1 MKFEIYAGLGGGF
14 GGASY
19 IEIIEVN
26 TREEAEEYA
35 RQCAIDDY
43 ESYEGSHGIL
53 SRDDVFEDL
62 LESFGEEPSEKESE
76 QILEGIKER
85 YENYHRVITITTRSM
100 REGEVNGDDS
110 LR

>member
-19 IEIIEVN
+19 VETIEAN

-62 LESFGEEPSEKESE
+62 IESFGEEP
-76 QILEGIKER
+76 LEEDVDLKYMEEVEGW
-85 YENYHRVITITTRSM
+85 ITYYV
-100 REGEVNGDDS
+100 EEVGV
-110 LR
+110 

>member
-14 GGASY
+14 GDANY
-19 IEIIEVN
+19 VETIEAN

-62 LESFGEEPSEKESE
+62 IESFGEEP
-76 QILEGIKER
+76 LEEDVDLR
-85 YENYHRVITITTRSM
+85 YMEEVEGWITYYV
-100 REGEVNGDDS
+100 EEVGV
-110 LR
+110 

>member
-14 GGASY
+14 GGANY
-19 IEIIEVN
+19 VETIEAN

-62 LESFGEEPSEKESE
+62 IESFGEEP
-76 QILEGIKER
+76 LEEDVNLR
-85 YENYHRVITITTRSM
+85 YMEEVEGWITYYV
-100 REGEVNGDDS
+100 EEVGV
-110 LR
+110 

>member
-14 GGASY
+14 GGANY
-19 IEIIEVN
+19 VETIEAN

-62 LESFGEEPSEKESE
+62 IESFGEDP
-76 QILEGIKER
+76 LEEDVDLR
-85 YENYHRVITITTRSM
+85 YMEEVEGWITYYV
-100 REGEVNGDDS
+100 EEVGV
-110 LR
+110 

>member
-14 GGASY
+14 GGANY
-19 IEIIEVN
+19 VETIEAN

-62 LESFGEEPSEKESE
+62 IESFGEES
-76 QILEGIKER
+76 LEEDVDLR
-85 YENYHRVITITTRSM
+85 YMEEV
-100 REGEVNGDDS
+100 EGWIMYYVEEVGV
-110 LR
+110 

>member
-19 IEIIEVN
+19 VETIEAN

-62 LESFGEEPSEKESE
+62 IESFGEEP
-76 QILEGIKER
+76 LEEDVDLR
-85 YENYHRVITITTRSM
+85 YMEEVEGWITYYV
-100 REGEVNGDDS
+100 EEVGV
-110 LR
+110 

>member
-1 MKFEIYAGLGGGF
+1 MKFKIYAGLGGGF
-14 GGASY
+14 GGANY
-19 IEIIEVN
+19 VETIEAN

-62 LESFGEEPSEKESE
+62 IESFGEEP
-76 QILEGIKER
+76 LEEDVDLR
-85 YENYHRVITITTRSM
+85 YMEEVEGWITYYV
-100 REGEVNGDDS
+100 EEVGV
-110 LR
+110 

>member
-1 MKFEIYAGLGGGF
+1 MKFEIYAGLGGSF

-19 IEIIEVN
+19 IETIEAN

-62 LESFGEEPSEKESE
+62 IEGFGEEP
-76 QILEGIKER
+76 LEEDVDLKYMEEVERWITYYVEEVGI
-85 YENYHRVITITTRSM
+85 
-100 REGEVNGDDS
+100 
-110 LR
+110 

>member
-19 IEIIEVN
+19 IETIEAN

-62 LESFGEEPSEKESE
+62 IESFGEEP
-76 QILEGIKER
+76 LEEDVDLKYME
-85 YENYHRVITITTRSM
+85 EV
-100 REGEVNGDDS
+100 EGWIMYYVEEVGV
-110 LR
+110 

>member
-14 GGASY
+14 GGANY
-19 IEIIEVN
+19 VETIEAN

-62 LESFGEEPSEKESE
+62 IESFGEEP
-76 QILEGIKER
+76 LEEDVDLKYMEEVEGW
-85 YENYHRVITITTRSM
+85 ITYYV
-100 REGEVNGDDS
+100 EEVGV
-110 LR
+110 

>member
-19 IEIIEVN
+19 VETIEAN

-62 LESFGEEPSEKESE
+62 IESFGEEP
-76 QILEGIKER
+76 LEEDVDLR
-85 YENYHRVITITTRSM
+85 YMEEV
-100 REGEVNGDDS
+100 EGWIAYYVEEVGV
-110 LR
+110 

>member
-14 GGASY
+14 GGANY
-19 IEIIEVN
+19 VETIEAN

-62 LESFGEEPSEKESE
+62 IESFGEEP
-76 QILEGIKER
+76 LEEDVDLR
-85 YENYHRVITITTRSM
+85 YMEGVEGWITYYV
-100 REGEVNGDDS
+100 EEVGV
-110 LR
+110 

>member
-19 IEIIEVN
+19 IETIEAN

-62 LESFGEEPSEKESE
+62 IESFGEEP
-76 QILEGIKER
+76 LEEDVDLKYMEEVEGW
-85 YENYHRVITITTRSM
+85 ITYYV
-100 REGEVNGDDS
+100 EEVS
-110 LR
+110 V

>member
-19 IEIIEVN
+19 VETIEAN

-62 LESFGEEPSEKESE
+62 IESFGEEPLEEDVDLKYMEEVEGWIVYYVEKV
-76 QILEGIKER
+76 G
-85 YENYHRVITITTRSM
+85 V
-100 REGEVNGDDS
+100 
-110 LR
+110 

>member
-19 IEIIEVN
+19 IETIEAN

-62 LESFGEEPSEKESE
+62 IESFGEEP
-76 QILEGIKER
+76 LEEDIDLKYMEEVEGW
-85 YENYHRVITITTRSM
+85 ITYYV
-100 REGEVNGDDS
+100 EEVGV
-110 LR
+110 

>member
-14 GGASY
+14 GGANY
-19 IEIIEVN
+19 VETIEAN

-62 LESFGEEPSEKESE
+62 IESFGEEP
-76 QILEGIKER
+76 LEEDVDLR
-85 YENYHRVITITTRSM
+85 YMEEV
-100 REGEVNGDDS
+100 EGWIAYYVEEVGV
-110 LR
+110 

>member
-19 IEIIEVN
+19 VETIEAN

-53 SRDDVFEDL
+53 SRDDVIEDL
-62 LESFGEEPSEKESE
+62 VESFGEYPSEEDIESRYME
-76 QILEGIKER
+76 EVEGWISYYIE
-85 YENYHRVITITTRSM
+85 
-100 REGEVNGDDS
+100 EV
-110 LR
+110 L

>member
-62 LESFGEEPSEKESE
+62 LESFGEEPSEKDVE
-76 QILEGIKER
+76 LRYLKEI
-85 YENYHRVITITTRSM
+85 ENWIVYYVKEIID
-100 REGEVNGDDS
+100 EKD
-110 LR
+110 

>member
-14 GGASY
+14 GGANY
-19 IEIIEVN
+19 VKTIEAN

-62 LESFGEEPSEKESE
+62 IESFGEEP
-76 QILEGIKER
+76 LEEDVDLR
-85 YENYHRVITITTRSM
+85 YMEEVEGWITYYV
-100 REGEVNGDDS
+100 EEVGV
-110 LR
+110 

>member
-19 IEIIEVN
+19 IETIEAN

-62 LESFGEEPSEKESE
+62 IESFGEEP
-76 QILEGIKER
+76 LEEDVDLKYMEEVEGW
-85 YENYHRVITITTRSM
+85 ITYYV
-100 REGEVNGDDS
+100 EEVDV
-110 LR
+110 

>member
-19 IEIIEVN
+19 IETIEAN

-62 LESFGEEPSEKESE
+62 IESFGEEP
-76 QILEGIKER
+76 LEEDVDLR
-85 YENYHRVITITTRSM
+85 YMEEVEGWITYYV
-100 REGEVNGDDS
+100 EEVGV
-110 LR
+110 

>member
-14 GGASY
+14 GGANY
-19 IEIIEVN
+19 VETIEAN

-62 LESFGEEPSEKESE
+62 IESFGEEP
-76 QILEGIKER
+76 LEEDVDLR
-85 YENYHRVITITTRSM
+85 YTEEVEGWITYYV
-100 REGEVNGDDS
+100 EEVGV
-110 LR
+110 

>member
-14 GGASY
+14 GGANY
-19 IEIIEVN
+19 VETIEAN

-62 LESFGEEPSEKESE
+62 IESFGEEP
-76 QILEGIKER
+76 LEEDVDLR
-85 YENYHRVITITTRSM
+85 YMEEV
-100 REGEVNGDDS
+100 EGWIMYYVEEVGV
-110 LR
+110 

>member
-1 MKFEIYAGLGGGF
+1 MKFEIYVGLGGGF

-19 IEIIEVN
+19 IETIEAN

-62 LESFGEEPSEKESE
+62 IESFGEEP
-76 QILEGIKER
+76 LEEDVDLKYMEEVEGWITYYVEEVA
-85 YENYHRVITITTRSM
+85 YEN
-100 REGEVNGDDS
+100 
-110 LR
+110 

>member
-1 MKFEIYAGLGGGF
+1 MKFEIYAGLGGDF

-19 IEIIEVN
+19 IETIEAN

-62 LESFGEEPSEKESE
+62 LESFGEEPSEKDVELRY
-76 QILEGIKER
+76 LEEIENWIIYYVER
-85 YENYHRVITITTRSM
+85 IIDEK
-100 REGEVNGDDS
+100 D
-110 LR
+110 

>member
-19 IEIIEVN
+19 IETIEAN

-62 LESFGEEPSEKESE
+62 IESFGEEP
-76 QILEGIKER
+76 LEEDVDLKYMEEVEGW
-85 YENYHRVITITTRSM
+85 ITYYV
-100 REGEVNGDDS
+100 EEVGV
-110 LR
+110 

>member
-14 GGASY
+14 GGANY
-19 IEIIEVN
+19 VETIEAN

-53 SRDDVFEDL
+53 SRDNVFEDL
-62 LESFGEEPSEKESE
+62 IESFGEEP
-76 QILEGIKER
+76 LEEDVDLR
-85 YENYHRVITITTRSM
+85 YMEEVEGWITYYV
-100 REGEVNGDDS
+100 EEVGV
-110 LR
+110 

>member
-1 MKFEIYAGLGGGF
+1 MKFKIYAGLGGGF

-19 IEIIEVN
+19 IETIEAN

-62 LESFGEEPSEKESE
+62 IESFGEEP
-76 QILEGIKER
+76 LEEDIDLKYMEEVEGW
-85 YENYHRVITITTRSM
+85 ITYYV
-100 REGEVNGDDS
+100 EEVGV
-110 LR
+110 

>member
-14 GGASY
+14 GGANY
-19 IEIIEVN
+19 IETIEAN

-62 LESFGEEPSEKESE
+62 IESFGEEP
-76 QILEGIKER
+76 LEEDVDLKYMEEVEGW
-85 YENYHRVITITTRSM
+85 ITYYV
-100 REGEVNGDDS
+100 EEVGV
-110 LR
+110 

>member
-14 GGASY
+14 GGANY
-19 IEIIEVN
+19 VETIEAN

-62 LESFGEEPSEKESE
+62 IESFGEEP
-76 QILEGIKER
+76 LEEDVDLR
-85 YENYHRVITITTRSM
+85 YMEEVEGWITYYV
-100 REGEVNGDDS
+100 EEVGV
-110 LR
+110 

>member
-19 IEIIEVN
+19 IEIIEAN

-62 LESFGEEPSEKESE
+62 LESFGEEPSEEDVE
-76 QILEGIKER
+76 LMYIEEIENWIVYCVER
-85 YENYHRVITITTRSM
+85 IIDEK
-100 REGEVNGDDS
+100 D
-110 LR
+110 

>member
-19 IEIIEVN
+19 IETIEAN
-26 TREEAEEYA
+26 TREKAEEYA

-62 LESFGEEPSEKESE
+62 IESFDEEP
-76 QILEGIKER
+76 LEEDVDLKYMEEVEGW
-85 YENYHRVITITTRSM
+85 ITYYV
-100 REGEVNGDDS
+100 EEVGV
-110 LR
+110 